1 MSHYAK
7 NLLIFAAFTLGFI
20 LIAATAAQATCLPPL
35 NPNLSP
41 KIVAS
46 ENARGCWVG
55 WWCPD
60 KSYYIAAATKN
71 QCSLVSS
78 RKAAAAWV
86 SNPDVNAL
94 KFGLDPITDPT
105 LRAVWEPEKDKLL
118 AIRPPI
124 VTD

>member
-7 NLLIFAAFTLGFI
+7 NLLIFAAFTLGFT
-20 LIAATAAQATCLPPL
+20 LITAMSAQAICLPPL

-46 ENARGCWVG
+46 ENAKGCWVG

-71 QCSLVSS
+71 RCGLDSS
-78 RKAAAAWV
+78 RKAVAAWA

-94 KFGLDPITDPT
+94 KFGLDPLTDPT
-105 LRAVWEPEKDKLL
+105 LRAVWEPEKAKLL
-118 AIRPPI
+118 AIRPQS
-124 VTD
+124 